1 MSFRKVCTTMINGKR
16 WTIGFGFTGKT
27 AGIVDDGSCR
37 YASNKIV
44 IHSAHSGRSRSL
56 EECVIHEVAHAVLP
70 QIDEP
75 TITHLGEV
83 AARVLLKMQ
92 AAEPHKR

>member
-27 AGIVDDGSCR
+27 AGVVDDGSCR
-37 YASNKIV
+37 YATNTIV
-44 IHSAHSGRSRSL
+44 IHSAHSGRVRSL

-70 QIDEP
+70 QIDEA
-75 TITHLGEV
+75 TINHLGEV
-83 AARVLLKMQ
+83 AAKVLARMQ